1 MSPTALRARQIEAL
15 SLPAA
20 QEDALLGLSH
30 RCAAGLICTTSA
42 GAVRTLMGYRQRGD
56 LETIR
61 TALAEIESKGL
72 VTSVARPSSKYSRT
86 YTLLPERWA

>member
-1 MSPTALRARQIEAL
+1 MSSTALRARRIEAL
-15 SLPAA
+15 GLPAT

-30 RCAAGLICTTSA
+30 RCGAGLTCTTSP

-72 VTSVARPSSKYSRT
+72 ATSVPRPSSKYSRT